1 MRLKIM
7 RMKSTMKKRKGMIMQ
22 MKMMKMME
30 NEEDVVKDCHCESED
45 KGQRESR
52 RKEDVPG
59 NDSRKRSDSNRT
71 EVG

>member
-1 MRLKIM
+1 
-7 RMKSTMKKRKGMIMQ
+7 MIMQ

>member
-1 MRLKIM
+1 
-7 RMKSTMKKRKGMIMQ
+7 MQ
-22 MKMMKMME
+22 MKMME
-30 NEEDVVKDCHCESED
+30 NEEDVIKDYHCESED
-45 KGQRESR
+45 KGQRESRSR